1 MPLQPG
7 RGDVHVDAAL
17 TNISVAFMQDASHFI
32 AAQVFPEIPVTHRS
46 DDISRMT
53 VMILV
58 VMKLNHAH
66 RVLNLP
72 VAVST
77 WVRITTLV
85 MCSHFTKT

>member
-32 AAQVFPEIPVTHRS
+32 AAQVFPEIPVTH
-46 DDISRMT
+46 
-53 VMILV
+53 
-58 VMKLNHAH
+58 
-66 RVLNLP
+66 LP